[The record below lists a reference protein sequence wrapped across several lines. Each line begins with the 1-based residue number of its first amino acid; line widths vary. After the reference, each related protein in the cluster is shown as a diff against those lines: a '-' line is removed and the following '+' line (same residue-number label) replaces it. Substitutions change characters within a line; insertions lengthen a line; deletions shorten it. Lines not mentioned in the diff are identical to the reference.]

1 MSFELDAADLF
12 SMAKQIEADACEF
25 YRRAATVTRDTKCQ
39 SILLGLAEMEVEH
52 RDTFAGMEARSA
64 ETRVRTDPPRGSR
77 TVSVS
82 DWPLVTNLL
91 ASGVKEDLAA
101 RFTGRESSTQILHK
115 AIDFERDSIVFFAS
129 IRATLN
135 ESVDRQ
141 CIDEIIREELGH
153 ILTLNGELA
162 RWG

>member
-1 MSFELDAADLF
+1 MGFELDAADLF
-12 SMAKQIEADACEF
+12 SMARQIEADACEF
-25 YRRAATVTRDTKCQ
+25 YRRAATITPDRKCQ
-39 SILLGLAEMEVEH
+39 AILLGLAEMEVEH
-52 RDTFAGMEARSA
+52 RDTFAGLEARSA
-64 ETRVRTDPPRGSR
+64 AARVRTDPPRGTR
-77 TVSVS
+77 ITPVS
-82 DWPLVTNLL
+82 DWPLVTSLL

-115 AIDFERDSIVFFAS
+115 AIDFERDSIVFFSS

-135 ESVDRQ
+135 ESVDRE